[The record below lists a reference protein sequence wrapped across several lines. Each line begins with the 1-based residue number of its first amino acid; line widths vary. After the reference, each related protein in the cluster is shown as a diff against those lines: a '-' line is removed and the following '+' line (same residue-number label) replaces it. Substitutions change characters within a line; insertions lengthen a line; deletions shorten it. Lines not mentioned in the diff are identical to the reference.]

1 MDGVVFLYDQLQ
13 YIYIYIYTLCSKH
26 IKQMPQLRPC
36 LQAVRQLL
44 QEDAFC
50 ASSADGTDTEGGVA
64 EGHGEKKFWS
74 PK

>member
-1 MDGVVFLYDQLQ
+1 
-13 YIYIYIYTLCSKH
+13 
-26 IKQMPQLRPC
+26 MPQLRPC